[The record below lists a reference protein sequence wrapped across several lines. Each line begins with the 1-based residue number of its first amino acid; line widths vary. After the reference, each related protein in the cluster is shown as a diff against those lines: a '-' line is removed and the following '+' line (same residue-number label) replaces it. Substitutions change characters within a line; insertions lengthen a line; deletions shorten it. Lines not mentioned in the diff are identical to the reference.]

1 MYGDN
6 ANIII
11 EAKDVWN
18 YFTEHRKE
26 LIEDMITIAENTD
39 FDVTIYLT
47 NEDDLPYLM
56 VESDNINS
64 VQINIEDEESCGS
77 IVQEAY
83 KQYLTE
89 NILSIIAAEQE
100 AEEDIELI
108 IEEREG
114 DIDGF
119 ILRLLEDL
127 FGDDEQIIYSEEVD
141 DIVEDC
147 KEHFLEYLYRK
158 HNLSVYRPMELEDDE
173 GVFFEEYPYEYM
185 NFEPNPLYENDKD

>member
-100 AEEDIELI
+100 AEEDVELI

>member
-127 FGDDEQIIYSEEVD
+127 FGDDEPTIYSEEVD

-185 NFEPNPLYENDKD
+185 NFEPNPLYEKDED

>member
-11 EAKDVWN
+11 DAKDVWN

-26 LIEDMITIAENTD
+26 LVEDMITIAENTD

-64 VQINIEDEESCGS
+64 VQINIENEESCGS

-100 AEEDIELI
+100 AEEDVELI

-127 FGDDEQIIYSEEVD
+127 FGDDEPIIYSEEVD

>member
-6 ANIII
+6 ADILI

-26 LIEDMITIAENTD
+26 LLEDMIAIAENTD

-47 NEDDLPYLM
+47 NEDDLPYLI

-185 NFEPNPLYENDKD
+185 NFEPNPLYEKDED

>member
-100 AEEDIELI
+100 AEEDVELI

-127 FGDDEQIIYSEEVD
+127 FGDDEPIIYSEEVD

>member
-11 EAKDVWN
+11 DAKDVWN

-26 LIEDMITIAENTD
+26 LVEDMITIAENTD

-100 AEEDIELI
+100 AEEDVELI
-108 IEEREG
+108 IAEREG

-127 FGDDEQIIYSEEVD
+127 FGDDEPIIYSEEVD